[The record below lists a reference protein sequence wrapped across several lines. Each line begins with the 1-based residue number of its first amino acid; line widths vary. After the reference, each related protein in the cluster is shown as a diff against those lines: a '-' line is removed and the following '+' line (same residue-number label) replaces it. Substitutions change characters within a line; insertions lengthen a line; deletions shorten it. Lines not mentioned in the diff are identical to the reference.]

1 LTLRHLLIPKH
12 HVTGVVNERVEAI
25 SDEGLFFFYKGGG
38 RSAYHLKM
46 MFKVLLFSYSQKVFS
61 CRDIEN
67 ATK

>member
-1 LTLRHLLIPKH
+1 M
-12 HVTGVVNERVEAI
+12 

>member
-1 LTLRHLLIPKH
+1 
-12 HVTGVVNERVEAI
+12 
-25 SDEGLFFFYKGGG
+25 
-38 RSAYHLKM
+38 M